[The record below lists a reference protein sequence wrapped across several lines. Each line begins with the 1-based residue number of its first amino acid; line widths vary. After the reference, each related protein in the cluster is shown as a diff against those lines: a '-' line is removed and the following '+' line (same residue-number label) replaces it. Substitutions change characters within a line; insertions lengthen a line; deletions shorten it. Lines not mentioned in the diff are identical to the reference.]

1 MLGERYFPGTVLIME
16 ERHRALGKQ
25 WKVYRRLNIAE
36 GNKEG
41 IVQQRLGNN
50 PMFEARD
57 ECEGFLNRKIQR
69 ALAT

>member
-25 WKVYRRLNIAE
+25 WKVYRRLNIVE

-41 IVQQRLGNN
+41 IVHQRLGNN
-50 PMFEARD
+50 PMF
-57 ECEGFLNRKIQR
+57 
-69 ALAT
+69 